1 MDLLP
6 SLTCRLLMTSGDAWR
21 QLTDAEIETHLP
33 SPALHGATLSGMSAV
48 IAALAP
54 LSERVT
60 HALSLPALRSHHDFG
75 SAVRC
80 TIAALS
86 GSMGATALAL
96 FVIPAVMPALL
107 NKLRGRQLSQLNHQ
121 GPVGL
126 TEPTDSMTLGRAARY
141 ASTASLPLAA
151 SGWIVALPTLTASYI
166 ALALFSALAYRSGL
180 LGARVLLGLSGF
192 DKTLVATLTCVVAT
206 LPSLV
211 AAPLHA
217 VR

>member
-6 SLTCRLLMTSGDAWR
+6 SLTCRLLIASGDAWR
-21 QLTDAEIETHLP
+21 QLTDAEVETHLP

-60 HALSLPALRSHHDFG
+60 HASALRSHHDFG

-86 GSMGATALAL
+86 GSMGATVLAL
-96 FVIPAVMPALL
+96 LVIPALL
-107 NKLRGRQLSQLNHQ
+107 NKLRSQQLSQT
-121 GPVGL
+121 GPIGL
-126 TEPTDSMTLGRAARY
+126 QLQQPSDSTTHAHGRAARY
-141 ASTASLPLAA
+141 ASAASLPLAA

-192 DKTLVATLTCVVAT
+192 DKTLVATLTCMVAT